1 MVGDEPKKEGK
12 REKKYGEERFPRFFS
27 RSSPTTERLEHATQR
42 EAREDKAGNNV
53 TLYKRNGVCK
63 YGVFTKRES
72 RWLDV
77 GQVPFFRLGP
87 YTQKKEKKR
96 MRPISSHL
104 NRKSLVNIRL
114 LLFGFRGNFS
124 RGTRRLVPS
133 GQESSILLTRVVNH
147 GVRFGLSCLLT
158 ELAI

>member
-1 MVGDEPKKEGK
+1 MGTNQRK
-12 REKKYGEERFPRFFS
+12 RASERKN
-27 RSSPTTERLEHATQR
+27 TERNVFLVFSLARPQLPSAWNMLPSEKLVRTKLVIMLLYTR
-42 EAREDKAGNNV
+42 EMECVNIGFSPNASQDGWMLAKFLFSV
-53 TLYKRNGVCK
+53 SVHTL
-63 YGVFTKRES
+63 
-72 RWLDV
+72 
-77 GQVPFFRLGP
+77 
-87 YTQKKEKKR
+87 KKEKKR

-104 NRKSLVNIRL
+104 NRKSLVDIRL